1 MEYLNKGIFV
11 TSASAATVL
20 TAASG
25 KKLLLKTIH
34 ITNITSSNAQVT
46 LKWTDSD
53 DSNTEY
59 FLARDVV
66 IPNASSFQAIDGTF
80 VLDQNDSLTAQSDLS
95 GSLQATVSYMEI
107 ATPGEG

>member
-1 MEYLNKGIFV
+1 MEYLNKGIYI

-20 TAASG
+20 TAGSG
-25 KKLLLKTIH
+25 KKLLLKTVH

-46 LKWTDSD
+46 LKWTDSS
-53 DSNTEY
+53 DSNKEY

-66 IPNASSFQAIDGTF
+66 VPNGSSFQAIDGTF
-80 VLDQNDSLTAQSDLS
+80 VLEPGDVLTAQQDLS

-107 ATPGEG
+107 ATPSEG

>member
-1 MEYLNKGIFV
+1 MEYLNKGVYV

-20 TAASG
+20 TAGAT

-34 ITNITSSNAQVT
+34 VTNITSSNAQIT
-46 LKWTDSD
+46 LKWSDSS
-53 DSNTEY
+53 DSNKEY

-66 IPNASSFQAIDGTF
+66 VPNGSSFQAIDGTF
-80 VLDQNDSLTAQSDLS
+80 VLESGDTLTAQQDLS

-107 ATPGEG
+107 DTPSEG